1 VKSSQAP
8 SDFPESMEDEA
19 GMQRRGQ
26 PNTELATK
34 ARSSDPARGRKG
46 DFFPGA
52 STPRPKDPN
61 STNGGGAQLGR
72 TRDRRRWKPSA
83 NESLKQRPSGE
94 DRRATAARTLAL
106 GKNENRTRLVA
117 ARCREIHRSGT
128 RRRPLREDPKRRHR
142 AVARFGTSCSKTET
156 LVRFGSGGRKIGGA
170 LRERRKERKRQKN
183 LAPEEDAGRAS
194 ARG

>member
-1 VKSSQAP
+1 
-8 SDFPESMEDEA
+8 
-19 GMQRRGQ
+19 MQRRGQ

-61 STNGGGAQLGR
+61 STNGGGAQLGG

-142 AVARFGTSCSKTET
+142 AVARFGTSYSEN
-156 LVRFGSGGRKIGGA
+156 RNPSA
-170 LRERRKERKRQKN
+170 LRERRKKN
-183 LAPEEDAGRAS
+183 RRRTSGAAEGKKTAEKPS
-194 ARG
+194 ARRGCGPGLSARVKKLNENPLGPKSKP